1 MAMHFN
7 GSPGNIVAEE
17 TILKNTDTPITIVI
31 DTFNYVFLTLEQ
43 ARSLWHEL
51 GAVLQSLDHG
61 AGVEVPA
68 EIVPAEP
75 AVKSSG
81 ERECVNC
88 RRQICWSPL
97 TGDWYHVL
105 DLCVNC
111 VGSTDERPR
120 VATPVMAI
128 SKSDSI
134 RNLEDLRGLPHSSDL
149 ESHPSNQRR

>member
-1 MAMHFN
+1 MAIYVN
-7 GSPGNIVAEE
+7 GSPSSISVAE
-17 TILKNTDTPITIVI
+17 TVLKDTDTPITMVI
-31 DTFNYVFLTLEQ
+31 DKSNYVFLTPEQ

-88 RRQICWSPL
+88 RRPICWSPL

-111 VGSTDERPR
+111 VGSSDERPR
-120 VATPVMAI
+120 VAAPVMAI

-134 RNLEDLRGLPHSSDL
+134 RNLEDLRGLPHSSGL
-149 ESHPSNQRR
+149 ESHQSNSRR

>member
-51 GAVLQSLDHG
+51 GAVLQSLDHD

-68 EIVPAEP
+68 EIVRP
-75 AVKSSG
+75 S
-81 ERECVNC
+81 
-88 RRQICWSPL
+88 RR
-97 TGDWYHVL
+97 
-105 DLCVNC
+105 
-111 VGSTDERPR
+111 
-120 VATPVMAI
+120 
-128 SKSDSI
+128 
-134 RNLEDLRGLPHSSDL
+134 
-149 ESHPSNQRR
+149 

>member
-17 TILKNTDTPITIVI
+17 TLLKNTDTPITIVI

-51 GAVLQSLDHG
+51 GAVLQSLDHD
-61 AGVEVPA
+61 AEVEAAA

-75 AVKSSG
+75 AVSSSG
-81 ERECVNC
+81 ERACVNC
-88 RRQICWSPL
+88 RRPICWSPL

-105 DLCVNC
+105 DLCVTC
-111 VGSTDERPR
+111 AGSSDEWPR

-149 ESHPSNQRR
+149 ESHPSNSRR